1 MKFKLNSKHLLVFL
15 LVSFIVFDIQP
26 PKFLKDMLN
35 HLLGKIA
42 LFFLV
47 VPFFK
52 INILIGLL
60 AVLAAYFL
68 LVRSAAVN
76 SFNPE
81 DYIPSEQKKDIFYKK
96 TLNNHFPKTLEE
108 EMVKNMVP
116 FVSDSHAVNMKFS
129 PASNDIHDAKKY

>member
-1 MKFKLNSKHLLVFL
+1 MKFKLNSKHLLGFL
-15 LVSFIVFDIQP
+15 LISFIVFDIQP
-26 PKFLKDMLN
+26 PKFLKDLLN

-42 LFFLV
+42 LFLLI

-52 INILIGLL
+52 INIFIGIL
-60 AVLAAYFL
+60 AVLAGYFL

-81 DYIPSEQKKDIFYKK
+81 DYMPSEQKKDIFYKK

-108 EMVKNMVP
+108 EMVKDMVP
-116 FVSDSHAVNMKFS
+116 FVSKNNVVNTKFLPS
-129 PASNDIHDAKKY
+129 SNDIHDAKKY

>member
-1 MKFKLNSKHLLVFL
+1 MKFKLNSKHLLGFL
-15 LVSFIVFDIQP
+15 LISFIVFDIQP
-26 PKFLKDMLN
+26 PKFLKDLLN

-42 LFFLV
+42 LFLLI

-52 INILIGLL
+52 INIFIGIL
-60 AVLAAYFL
+60 AVLAGYFL

-81 DYIPSEQKKDIFYKK
+81 DYMPSEQKKDIFYKK

-116 FVSDSHAVNMKFS
+116 FVSKNNVVNTKFLPS
-129 PASNDIHDAKKY
+129 SNDIHDAKKY